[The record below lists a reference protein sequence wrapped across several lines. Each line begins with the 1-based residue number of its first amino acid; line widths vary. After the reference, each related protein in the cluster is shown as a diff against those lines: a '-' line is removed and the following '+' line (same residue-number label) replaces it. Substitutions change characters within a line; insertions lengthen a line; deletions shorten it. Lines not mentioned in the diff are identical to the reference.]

1 MSVSMATT
9 FTYLTGVSR
18 TTLPGLRT
26 AVGFLSINEK
36 TVKVKRRQKRL
47 VTAACF
53 KVLGEDFLLENGT
66 ARLFLHTFFT
76 FQSEIEFLTA
86 KRKFTPRSKQ
96 LRCITPRIT
105 VSDINKLSTAKFP
118 ARRFNNLQT

>member
-1 MSVSMATT
+1 MHGNNV
-9 FTYLTGVSR
+9 YLSNGSIQDHVAWPQNSR
-18 TTLPGLRT
+18 
-26 AVGFLSINEK
+26 GFPKYCINEK
-36 TVKVKRRQKRL
+36 TVKVKCKQKRL

-66 ARLFLHTFFT
+66 ARLLLHTFFS

-105 VSDINKLSTAKFP
+105 VSDINKVSTAKFP